1 MQGIQS
7 HIADQDGNMTDLK
20 LFAEGLSIKVTN
32 NADNTGASL
41 DLRSGKVALS
51 STQISFRGLVSF
63 QSLKTAGQTVINGA
77 NITTGFMSADRIRGG
92 TIDADEINVT
102 NLNADSITAGAFSGD
117 RIEAYAITASKIA
130 TDAIVNRHLTSGS
143 VYPSTCNSTINGYFA
158 DVIYANKV
166 FAGSAR
172 VNKMLVSE
180 ADIALLNLYRGP
192 ALKPITLVSPSDISQ
207 LEYIA
212 GSLKS

>member
-1 MQGIQS
+1 
-7 HIADQDGNMTDLK
+7 MTDLK

-63 QSLKTAGQTVINGA
+63 ESLKTAGQTVINGA
-77 NITTGFMSADRIRGG
+77 NITMGFMSADRIRGG

-158 DVIYANKV
+158 DIIYTQKV
-166 FAGSAR
+166 YAGAATAQYIRATYLYGDEFSIGTYKGGNLLGHTR
-172 VNKMLVSE
+172 VHLIDKDKATQVVG
-180 ADIALLNLYRGP
+180 IG
-192 ALKPITLVSPSDISQ
+192 
-207 LEYIA
+207 
-212 GSLKS
+212 